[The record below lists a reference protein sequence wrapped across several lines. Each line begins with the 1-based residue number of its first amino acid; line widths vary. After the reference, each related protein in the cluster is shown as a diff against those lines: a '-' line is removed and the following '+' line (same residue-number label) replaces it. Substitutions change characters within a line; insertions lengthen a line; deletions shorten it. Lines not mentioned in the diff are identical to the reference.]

1 MSWALNL
8 GASSPGIFTQKAVS
22 VYEFARLI
30 STRRAVLDIFE
41 KCIAWEDA
49 KEAQEKGIYP
59 YFKPI
64 QESRGTKV
72 VMEGKELIMAGSN
85 NYLGLSWD
93 PRVKEAAIEATKKW
107 GTSCSGSR
115 FLNGTLAMHEEL
127 EERLA
132 AFVSKERTLCF
143 STGYQTNLGAISA
156 LVGRGEHI
164 FSDKL
169 NHASIM
175 DGIFLASGMRG
186 NVRVHRYQHNRPESL
201 EKFLSGV
208 PLDDPKLVVTDGVF
222 SMEGDIC
229 KLPQV
234 KALCDKYRAR
244 LYVDEA
250 HALGVI
256 GKTGRGCEEHYG
268 KGRLADIVMCTFSK
282 SFGSLGGFVAGDLD
296 VIEYIKHFARS
307 LIFSASMP
315 PATVASVGACL
326 SIIEKEPERVLRLQ
340 EIGRKMVAGFK
351 SLGFNVGTAETPI
364 VPLLIGDLEKTLLF
378 WRALFDGGVFTN
390 PVVSPAVPPDSTLI
404 RTSYMAI
411 HTDDELDQILEVS
424 GKAGKALGII

>member
-1 MSWALNL
+1 
-8 GASSPGIFTQKAVS
+8 V
-22 VYEFARLI
+22 
-30 STRRAVLDIFE
+30 DIFE
-41 KCIAWEDA
+41 KCTAWEDA
-49 KEAQEKGIYP
+49 KDAQEKGIYP

-115 FLNGTLAMHEEL
+115 FLNGTLALHEEL

-132 AFVSKERTLCF
+132 AFVGKERALCF
-143 STGYQTNLGAISA
+143 TTGYQTNLGAISA

-208 PLDDPKLVVTDGVF
+208 PIDEPKLVGTDGGF

-229 KLPQV
+229 KLPEV
-234 KALCDKYRAR
+234 KALCDRYKAR
-244 LYVDEA
+244 LYLDEA
-250 HALGVI
+250 HGLGVI
-256 GKTGRGCEEHYG
+256 GHTGRGCEEHYG

-282 SFGSLGGFVAGDLD
+282 SFGSLGGFVAGDID

-315 PATVASVGACL
+315 PATIASVGACL
-326 SIIEKEPERVLRLQ
+326 TIIEEEPERVRRLQ
-340 EIGRKMVAGFK
+340 EVGRTMVAGFK
-351 SLGFNVGTAETPI
+351 SLGFDVGTAETPI
-364 VPLLIGDLEKTLLF
+364 VPLRIGDMEKTLLF

-390 PVVSPAVPPDSTLI
+390 PVLSPAVPPDSTLI

-411 HTDDELDQILEVS
+411 HTDSELDQILEIAK
-424 GKAGKALGII
+424 KAGTALGII

>member
-1 MSWALNL
+1 
-8 GASSPGIFTQKAVS
+8 V
-22 VYEFARLI
+22 
-30 STRRAVLDIFE
+30 DIFD
-41 KCIAWEDA
+41 KCTAFEDA
-49 KEAQEKGIYP
+49 KLAQERGIYP

-115 FLNGTLAMHEEL
+115 FLNGTLALHEEL
-127 EERLA
+127 EARLA
-132 AFVSKERTLCF
+132 AFVSKEQALCF
-143 STGYQTNLGAISA
+143 TTGYQTNLGAISA
-156 LVGRGEHI
+156 LVGRNEHI

-175 DGIFLASGMRG
+175 DGIFLAAGMRG
-186 NVRVHRYQHNRPESL
+186 NVRVHRYSHNKPESL

-208 PLDDPKLVVTDGVF
+208 PIDDPKLVVTDGVF

-229 KLPQV
+229 KLPQM
-234 KALCDKYRAR
+234 KALCDKYNAR
-244 LYVDEA
+244 LYLDEA
-250 HALGVI
+250 HGLGVV
-256 GKTGRGCEEHYG
+256 GNTGRGCEEHYG

-282 SFGSLGGFVAGDLD
+282 SFGSLGGFVAGDVD
-296 VIEYIKHFARS
+296 VIEYIKHLARP

-315 PATVASVGACL
+315 PATIASVGACL
-326 SIIEKEPERVLRLQ
+326 SIIEQEPERVRRLQ
-340 EIGRKMVAGFK
+340 KIGRTMVAGYK

-364 VPLLIGDLEKTLLF
+364 VPLLIGDMEKTLLF

-390 PVVSPAVPPDSTLI
+390 PVLSPAVPPDRTLI

-411 HTDDELDQILEVS
+411 HTDSELDQILEVA
-424 GKAGKALGII
+424 GRAGKALGII

>member
-1 MSWALNL
+1 
-8 GASSPGIFTQKAVS
+8 
-22 VYEFARLI
+22 
-30 STRRAVLDIFE
+30 LDIFD

-156 LVGRGEHI
+156 LVGRNEHI
-164 FSDKL
+164 FSDKV

-315 PATVASVGACL
+315 PAAVAAVGACL
-326 SIIEKEPERVLRLQ
+326 SIIEKEPERVRRLQ
-340 EIGRKMVAGFK
+340 EIGHKMVAGFK

-390 PVVSPAVPPDSTLI
+390 PVLSPAVPPDSTLI

>member
-1 MSWALNL
+1 M
-8 GASSPGIFTQKAVS
+8 
-22 VYEFARLI
+22 
-30 STRRAVLDIFE
+30 DIFE
-41 KCIAWEDA
+41 KCTAWEDA

-115 FLNGTLAMHEEL
+115 FLNGTLAIHEEL

-132 AFVSKERTLCF
+132 AFVSKERALCF
-143 STGYQTNLGAISA
+143 TTGYQTNLGAISA
-156 LVGRGEHI
+156 LVGRNEHI

-186 NVRVHRYQHNRPESL
+186 NVRVHRYQHNKPESL

-234 KALCDKYRAR
+234 KGLCEKYKAR
-244 LYVDEA
+244 LYLDEA

-256 GKTGRGCEEHYG
+256 GKTGRGCEEYYG

-411 HTDDELDQILEVS
+411 HTDAELDQILEVS
-424 GKAGKALGII
+424 GKAGKSLGII

>member
-1 MSWALNL
+1 M
-8 GASSPGIFTQKAVS
+8 
-22 VYEFARLI
+22 
-30 STRRAVLDIFE
+30 DIFD
-41 KCIAWEDA
+41 KCTTFEDA
-49 KEAQEKGIYP
+49 KDAQEKGIYP

-72 VMEGKELIMAGSN
+72 VMEGKQLIMAGSN

-115 FLNGTLAMHEEL
+115 FLNGTLALHEEL
-127 EERLA
+127 EARLA
-132 AFVSKERTLCF
+132 AFVGKQRALCF
-143 STGYQTNLGAISA
+143 TTGYQTNLGAISA
-156 LVGRGEHI
+156 LVGRNEHV

-175 DGIFLASGMRG
+175 DGIFMAAGMRG
-186 NVRVHRYQHNRPESL
+186 NIRVHRYSHNKPESL

-208 PLDDPKLVVTDGVF
+208 PLDDPKLIVTDGVF

-229 KLPQV
+229 RLPEV
-234 KALCDKYRAR
+234 KALCDKYKAR
-244 LYVDEA
+244 LYLDEA
-250 HALGVI
+250 HALGVL
-256 GKTGRGCEEHYG
+256 GHTGRGCEEHYG
-268 KGRLADIVMCTFSK
+268 KGRLADVVMCTFSK
-282 SFGSLGGFVAGDLD
+282 SFGSLGGFVAGDVD
-296 VIEYIKHFARS
+296 VIEYIKHFARP

-315 PATVASVGACL
+315 PATIASVGACL
-326 SIIEKEPERVLRLQ
+326 SIIEKEPERVRRLQ
-340 EIGRKMVAGFK
+340 QIGHKMVAGFK

-364 VPLLIGDLEKTLLF
+364 VPLLIGDMEKTLLF

-390 PVVSPAVPPDSTLI
+390 PVLSPAVPPDSTLI

-411 HTDDELDQILEVS
+411 HTDAELDQILEVS
-424 GKAGKALGII
+424 GRAGKALGII

>member
-1 MSWALNL
+1 M
-8 GASSPGIFTQKAVS
+8 
-22 VYEFARLI
+22 
-30 STRRAVLDIFE
+30 DIFE
-41 KCIAWEDA
+41 KCSAWEDA
-49 KEAQEKGIYP
+49 KEAQERGIYP

-93 PRVKEAAIEATKKW
+93 PRVKEAAIEATRKW

-115 FLNGTLAMHEEL
+115 FLNGTLALHEEL

-132 AFVSKERTLCF
+132 GFVGKERALCF

-186 NVRVHRYQHNRPESL
+186 NVRVHRYQHNKPESL

-229 KLPQV
+229 KLPQM
-234 KALCDKYRAR
+234 KGICDKYKAR
-244 LYVDEA
+244 LYLDEA
-250 HALGVI
+250 HGLGVI

-268 KGRLADIVMCTFSK
+268 KGRLTDIVMCTFSK

-315 PATVASVGACL
+315 PATVASVAACL
-326 SIIEKEPERVLRLQ
+326 TIIEQEPERVRRLQ
-340 EIGRKMVAGFK
+340 DIGHKMVAGFK

-378 WRALFDGGVFTN
+378 WRGLFDGGVFTN
-390 PVVSPAVPPDSTLI
+390 PVLSPAVPPDRTLI

-411 HTDDELDQILEVS
+411 HTDSELDQILEVA
-424 GKAGKALGII
+424 GRVGKALGIV

>member
-1 MSWALNL
+1 
-8 GASSPGIFTQKAVS
+8 
-22 VYEFARLI
+22 
-30 STRRAVLDIFE
+30 LDIFD
-41 KCIAWEDA
+41 KCTAWEDA
-49 KEAQEKGIYP
+49 KEAQERGIYP

-85 NYLGLSWD
+85 NYLGLSWH
-93 PRVKEAAIEATKKW
+93 PQVKEAAIEATRKW

-115 FLNGTLAMHEEL
+115 FLNGTLALHEEL

-132 AFVSKERTLCF
+132 VFVSKERALCF
-143 STGYQTNLGAISA
+143 TTGYQTNLGAISA
-156 LVGRGEHI
+156 LVGRNEHI

-186 NVRVHRYQHNRPESL
+186 NVRVHRYQHNKPESL

-208 PLDDPKLVVTDGVF
+208 PIDDPKLVVTDGVF

-234 KALCDKYRAR
+234 KALCDKYKAR
-244 LYVDEA
+244 LYLDEA

-256 GKTGRGCEEHYG
+256 GKTGRGCEEYYD

-296 VIEYIKHFARS
+296 VIEYIKHFARP

-315 PATVASVGACL
+315 PATIASVGACL
-326 SIIEKEPERVLRLQ
+326 TIIEQEPERVLRLQ
-340 EIGRKMVAGFK
+340 EIGHKMVAGFK

-364 VPLLIGDLEKTLLF
+364 VPLMIGDLEKTLML
-378 WRALFDGGVFTN
+378 WRAFFDGGVFTN
-390 PVVSPAVPPDSTLI
+390 PVLSPAVPPDSTLI

-411 HTDDELDQILEVS
+411 HTDDELDKILEVA